1 MVTVDLL
8 KAIRKDTAL
17 LTGAIARAFASE
29 FFKTEV
35 VRSLTGQN
43 YLIGEMIRKYVE
55 KILERDGKL
64 TPFVYIESERK
75 INGLISLSDHSE
87 IRLKGFID
95 RVDEHNGLIRIVDYK
110 TGRER
115 LDFKSVTELFDPSEK
130 DRKKAIMQVLFY
142 CKLYKLD
149 KAPMQPLQ
157 PSIYIVRNLFDK
169 FESFLKYDKEP
180 LTDFNIVEKEFDLY
194 LTRCLE
200 DIFDLDKPFSQ
211 TTVESHC
218 KYCDFKQLCK
228 R

>member
-1 MVTVDLL
+1 MTGVQTCALPIL

-95 RVDEHNGLIRIVDYK
+95 RVDEVLDAIRIIDYK
-110 TGRER
+110 SGSGTTTFSSIE
-115 LDFKSVTELFDPSEK
+115 SLFNKEEK
-130 DRKKAIMQVLFY
+130 DRAKAVMQV
-142 CKLYKLD
+142 
-149 KAPMQPLQ
+149 
-157 PSIYIVRNLFDK
+157 
-169 FESFLKYDKEP
+169 
-180 LTDFNIVEKEFDLY
+180 
-194 LTRCLE
+194 
-200 DIFDLDKPFSQ
+200 
-211 TTVESHC
+211 
-218 KYCDFKQLCK
+218 FKIGRASC
-228 R
+228 RERVFRAV

>member
-1 MVTVDLL
+1 MLTRYLEECFA
-8 KAIRKDTAL
+8 KEYYKTPHSPEP
-17 LTGAIARAFASE
+17 LTGYDY
-29 FFKTEV
+29 
-35 VRSLTGQN
+35 LTGEIILK
-43 YLIGEMIRKYVE
+43 LIDKTLE
-55 KILERDGKL
+55 KDRAL
-64 TPFVYIESERK
+64 TPFSYVASELPIHKNISIENNRS
-75 INGLISLSDHSE
+75 IQ
-87 IRLKGFID
+87 LKGFID
-95 RVDEHNGLIRIVDYK
+95 RVDERNGLIRIVDYK

-180 LTDFNIVEKEFDLY
+180 LTDFNLVEKEFDLY